1 MFTLPNGKITASQL
15 LFPVSLLAF
24 VIFIM
29 LAFQVS
35 QLMRDRGMLH
45 QVYNGQTKAIEE
57 AQRVQAQLN
66 ALAMG
71 TQKLSLKGDKN
82 AEAIINRMK
91 QMGITVNMPPG
102 SAPAAAV
109 APDAM
114 PAASAPAAPAAP
126 AK

>member
-29 LAFQVS
+29 LAFQVT
-35 QLMRDRGMLH
+35 QLVHDRSMLH
-45 QVYNGQTKAIEE
+45 QVYNNQTKAIEE

-82 AEAIINRMK
+82 AEAIISRMK

-102 SAPAAAV
+102 TAPAAA
-109 APDAM
+109 PDAA
-114 PAASAPAAPAAP
+114 PVGSAPAVPAAP